1 MQLFDMVETGLPPD
15 IDLDGLTLE
24 AGCYGG
30 TLMISKSDS
39 TSTVDHEPLGTDA

>member
-15 IDLDGLTLE
+15 IDIDGLTLE

-39 TSTVDHEPLGTDA
+39 TVDHDLLGADA